1 MLWWKYILKLI
12 IGVNVS
18 GYRVTAWSNFVML
31 NCRPGTVGVF
41 VFVLFLCVS
50 KQISSWEI
58 TKRVILD
65 IFEYWKHHKHLRLFE
80 SLHKLVLLT
89 LCCRPWTMEA
99 YIYDICPYPL
109 TVLSAPSAVRHLNT
123 YLRSAMTADTLSG
136 RAPTGTDAEAVV
148 LEYNNKA
155 MENKLPIWELRVNTH
170 SSGVYPV

>member
-1 MLWWKYILKLI
+1 
-12 IGVNVS
+12 
-18 GYRVTAWSNFVML
+18 
-31 NCRPGTVGVF
+31 
-41 VFVLFLCVS
+41 
-50 KQISSWEI
+50 
-58 TKRVILD
+58 
-65 IFEYWKHHKHLRLFE
+65 
-80 SLHKLVLLT
+80 
-89 LCCRPWTMEA
+89 MEA

-136 RAPTGTDAEAVV
+136 REPTGTDAEAVV